1 MSKWLCVA
9 ETLVVFA
16 LAWLLFYD
24 LQFTTP
30 WISGY
35 DGYYHIKY
43 AWLLRENGI
52 FQEFP
57 WAQFSLWRDHFSDKE
72 FLFHVLLIPF
82 TFFADLATGVKHAA
96 VVFAALFI
104 ANFNLVLRLHRV
116 PLRYLWLA
124 LLLVAGDV
132 LLYRLCLPRPHLLS
146 MIFMPWLVHATVR
159 QRYVLLAV
167 LSFFY
172 AQSYTAIHMPLV
184 LGMIFCAGQLLMREK
199 ISWQSLVVP
208 TLAVLVSSL
217 VSPFF
222 PHNLVV
228 FYVQNF
234 ELAWQQLFWKINL
247 HQGTE
252 LKPMSTRYFFTYN
265 LPLLLPFMGSLYLAV
280 LHPSKVSRE
289 SKHLLAMA
297 AAFIVM
303 TMISKRFVEYSYP
316 IGLFFCACY
325 CRDRWEGVNLRALW
339 SQAKLKTSACA
350 LLIVAIAS
358 ASGAASYRNLHR
370 DLNRTSPSR
379 YEKAAQFLQRHT
391 PADAT
396 IFTCDWDD
404 APELFYFN
412 HRNRY
417 MTFMDP
423 LFMYSWSPEVWHIW
437 TKVASGRAA
446 EHTAK
451 ILFNYFKIKYG
462 LCTREFYQLRQIIA
476 NDPNLHI
483 IHEDKEVYV
492 FKVTEPPAADADN
505 NEDAAP

>member
-1 MSKWLCVA
+1 MSRWLMA
-9 ETLVVFA
+9 TETLVIFA
-16 LAWLLFYD
+16 LAWLLFYY

-43 AWLLRENGI
+43 AQLLRQHGI

-82 TFFADLATGVKHAA
+82 TFFTDLVTGAKHAA

-132 LLYRLCLPRPHLLS
+132 LLYRLHLPRPHLLS
-146 MIFMPWLVHATVR
+146 MTFMLWLVHATVR
-159 QRYVLLAV
+159 QRYGLLAV
-167 LSFFY
+167 LSFLY

-184 LGMIFCAGQLLMREK
+184 LGIVFCAGQLLMREK
-199 ISWQSLVVP
+199 LSWRS
-208 TLAVLVSSL
+208 LAVPAVALLASVL

-228 FYVQNF
+228 FYVQNL
-234 ELAWQQLFWKINL
+234 ELAWQQLFWNINL
-247 HQGTE
+247 YQGTE
-252 LKPMSTRYFFTYN
+252 LKPMSTRYLLTHN

-297 AAFIVM
+297 VAFIVM
-303 TMISKRFVEYSYP
+303 TMVAKRFVEYSYP
-316 IGLFFCACY
+316 VGLLFCACY
-325 CRDRWEGVNLRALW
+325 YRDRKIDLRLLW
-339 SQAKLKTSACA
+339 SQAKIKTVVGA
-350 LLIVAIAS
+350 LLITVIAA

-370 DLNRTSPSR
+370 DLIKTQPSR
-379 YEKAAQFLQRHT
+379 YEQAAKFLQQHT
-391 PADAT
+391 PANT
-396 IFTCDWDD
+396 TVFTCDWDD

-412 HRNRY
+412 HHNRY
-417 MTFMDP
+417 MIFMDP
-423 LFMYSWSPEVWHIW
+423 LFMYSWSPQVWHLWMKI
-437 TKVASGRAA
+437 ANGAAA
-446 EHTAK
+446 ERTAR
-451 ILFNYFKIKYG
+451 ILFNDFEIQYG
-462 LCTREFYQLRQIIA
+462 LCTSAFQALRKIIA
-476 NDPNLHI
+476 DDPHLHI
-483 IHEDKEVYV
+483 IYEDEGVYV
-492 FKVTEPPAADADN
+492 FKVTAPPLEEAEPDAM
-505 NEDAAP
+505 P